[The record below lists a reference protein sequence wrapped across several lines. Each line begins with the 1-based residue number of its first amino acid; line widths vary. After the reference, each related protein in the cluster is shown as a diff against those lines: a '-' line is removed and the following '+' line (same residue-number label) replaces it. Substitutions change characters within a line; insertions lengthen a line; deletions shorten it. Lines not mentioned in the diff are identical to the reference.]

1 MIWKYIVDF
10 FVSILIFL
18 LSWLPDAD
26 YSLQVDVSSPLETVL
41 QWGSLLTFLTHW
53 QVLVLLVVTAVTFE
67 MARLLLW
74 IWLRVKGAILAS

>member
-10 FVSILIFL
+10 FVSILMFL

-26 YSLQVDVSSPLETVL
+26 YSLSVDVSTPFGAIM
-41 QWGSLLTFLTHW
+41 QWGSLLTFLIHW
-53 QVLVLLVVTAVTFE
+53 QVLLVLVVTAVGFE
-67 MARLLLW
+67 MARMLLW